1 MLIGGIIAGLVI
13 GLAVGGRLRTSPRS
27 GCAGSRCCSSRSSI
41 RFATEWAIGAGIDI
55 AQTLRL
61 PLFGLS
67 FGLLLAGLW
76 ANRDQPGPER
86 WPSSASC

>member
-1 MLIGGIIAGLVI
+1 M
-13 GLAVGGRLRTSPRS
+13 
-27 GCAGSRCCSSRSSI
+27 I

-61 PLFGLS
+61 PLFSLS

-76 ANRDQPGPER
+76 ANRDQPGLSLAFIGILLNTIAVVVNGGYMPVWDR
-86 WPSSASC
+86 AWSRPASIPTRSPPFHRSS